1 MDKLIKTNKWFEIVT
16 VPQSMYKSH
25 DIPVEWFRPV
35 LEIKYSGKYNFNS
48 LGHAL
53 NYIEENTDYTL
64 FQMVPVQYDS
74 VDRNLLLIFVKK

>member
-1 MDKLIKTNKWFEIVT
+1 MDKLIKTNKRFEIVT

-25 DIPVEWFRPV
+25 DILGEWFRPV
-35 LEIKYSGKYNFNS
+35 LEIKYSGEYNFKS
-48 LGHAL
+48 LEHAL

>member
-1 MDKLIKTNKWFEIVT
+1 MDKLIKTNKRFEIVT

-48 LGHAL
+48 K
-53 NYIEENTDYTL
+53 NE
-64 FQMVPVQYDS
+64 YDLS
-74 VDRNLLLIFVKK
+74 KF